1 MKKSFLALVPA
12 IVLCIGTPIQTQA
25 AEIDT
30 ADKPYITV
38 SETNGVEPYAE
49 WIITNHSLSCS
60 AAKKAVKITA
70 KTSASS
76 SMDKIGFKDIVIQKS
91 TDNVHWSNSE
101 EDVDDMLKS
110 SASVYYLSDYSV
122 SVNGGY
128 YYRVKLTH
136 YAKESGLFGGSQ
148 SVENTSNSVWVD

>member
-12 IVLCIGTPIQTQA
+12 IVLCIGTPIQAQA

-30 ADKPYITV
+30 ADKPYITI
-38 SETNGVEPYAE
+38 SETNGTVPYAE
-49 WIITNHSLSCS
+49 GLITNHTLSCS
-60 AAKKAVKITA
+60 SAKKAMKITA

-76 SMDKIGFKDIVIQKS
+76 SMAKIGFKDIVIQKS
-91 TDNVHWSNSE
+91 TDNVHWSDSG

-122 SVNGGY
+122 SVSGGY

-136 YAKESGLFGGSQ
+136 YAKESGLFGSSQ
-148 SVENTSNSVWVD
+148 SVNNTSNSVWID

>member
-76 SMDKIGFKDIVIQKS
+76 SMAKIGFKDIVIQKS

-136 YAKESGLFGGSQ
+136 YAKESGFFGGSQ

>member
-12 IVLCIGTPIQTQA
+12 IVLCIGTPIQAQA

-70 KTSASS
+70 KTYCSDTMS
-76 SMDKIGFKDIVIQKS
+76 KIGFKNIVIQKS
-91 TDNVHWSNSE
+91 SDNVHWSDSG

-110 SASVYYLSDYSV
+110 SASEYYLSDYSV
-122 SVNGGY
+122 SVSGGY